1 MIRDLLVALAALIVV
16 TAIAELLGAVNF
28 GTALTF
34 GVMAFMATLVGLIVG
49 RGPQA

>member
-16 TAIAELLGAVNF
+16 TALAELLGAENF

-34 GVMAFMATLVGLIVG
+34 GVMAYMATIVG
-49 RGPQA
+49 RILLRGPQD